1 MMIATITVS
10 GNHKITERPSCV
22 MQFFDKMLKIS
33 TFNFRMFLFSRTTA
47 QRITAKHAV
56 GRFMYCEFLSS
67 DKFAPRHL
75 GPNDVE
81 QQQMLNAIGCKSLDE
96 LTDKAIPESIR
107 LKKNLQL
114 PKELGEEEA
123 LKRIK
128 EIASKNKIWK
138 SYIGMGFND
147 CILPSVIRR
156 NVFENLNWLTPY
168 TPYQPEISQGRL
180 ESLMNYQT
188 MVCQMTSM
196 DVSNASLLDEATA
209 CAEAMQLC
217 YRATGNKIFFVDAY
231 LHPQNI
237 AVCSTRAQTMGIQ
250 LKLVRDWEKENL
262 DGISGA
268 IVQYPN
274 TEGALVDY
282 SALADR
288 VHSHGGL
295 FVMAT
300 DLLACALIRPP
311 GEYKA
316 DVCVGNTQRF
326 GLPLGYGGPHS
337 AFIAVSN
344 RFKNGALTRLIPGR
358 IVGLSKDRN
367 GSPAYRLALQT
378 REQHI
383 RRGKAT
389 SNICTSQALLANL
402 SAMYAIHHGPV
413 GLKRVAKKV
422 HDATLV
428 VAEGLKKCGFQLKHD
443 NFFDTLTIENI
454 DNNQVEKIRRRAE
467 QSHINLRYYTNP
479 NQIGI
484 SLNETVE
491 KEDLVN
497 LLELFDFKYDQHFKL
512 NTIEANSVYRS
523 NFARQSAIL
532 TSDIFNSIHSEQ
544 MFVRYIE
551 QLQSR
556 DVSLVDSAIPL
567 GSCTMKLNSSTQLT
581 PCSWPEFC
589 NIHPF
594 VPAEQAA
601 GYRHL
606 LKNLEDWL
614 CEITGFDKIGAQGEF
629 SGLITIRGYLH
640 SLGQSNRD
648 ICLIPVSAHGT
659 NPASARM
666 AGFTVENVKTD
677 HDGNIDFT
685 DLKDKVE
692 KNKSRLACM
701 MITYPSTFGVFEE
714 RIKDVCQ
721 IVHEYGGQLYF
732 DGANM
737 NAQVGLCRP
746 GDYGFD
752 VCHLNLHK
760 TFCIPHGGGGPGM
773 GPIAVKSHLAPF
785 LPSNETTAIKDAEK
799 SQYFTGPV
807 SSCASSSASILPIPW
822 TYIATMGCSGLRRA
836 SQVAI
841 LNANYMAKQLSSHY
855 KVLYRGASNFVAH
868 EFLIDCREFKKTAN
882 VEVTDIAKRLMD
894 YGFHAPT
901 VSFPIAGCL
910 MIEPTETE
918 DKRELDWLCEALIM
932 IRKEIADIE
941 QGKQDKEN
949 NVLKMAPHNI
959 QSVCS
964 DSWNHPYSR
973 QLASFPTAWSARKV
987 WPFVAR
993 IDEVYGDMHLKLTR

>member
-1 MMIATITVS
+1 
-10 GNHKITERPSCV
+10 
-22 MQFFDKMLKIS
+22 MLKIS
-33 TFNFRMFLFSRTTA
+33 TSSFRISVFLRTTA
-47 QRITAKHAV
+47 QMTTAKQAV
-56 GRFMYCEFLSS
+56 GRSMYCEFLSS

-75 GPNDVE
+75 GPNDAE
-81 QQQMLNAIGCKSLDE
+81 QQQMLNAIGCKS
-96 LTDKAIPESIR
+96 
-107 LKKNLQL
+107 
-114 PKELGEEEA
+114 
-123 LKRIK
+123 
-128 EIASKNKIWK
+128 
-138 SYIGMGFND
+138 YIGMGFND
-147 CILPSVIRR
+147 CIIPSVIRR

-217 YRATGNKIFFVDAY
+217 HSATKNKIFFVDAY

-250 LKLVRDWEKENL
+250 LKLVRNWEKENL

-337 AFIAVSN
+337 AFFAVSN
-344 RFKNGALTRLIPGR
+344 RFKNGALIRLIPGR
-358 IVGLSKDRN
+358 I
-367 GSPAYRLALQT
+367 
-378 REQHI
+378 
-383 RRGKAT
+383 
-389 SNICTSQALLANL
+389 
-402 SAMYAIHHGPV
+402 
-413 GLKRVAKKV
+413 
-422 HDATLV
+422 
-428 VAEGLKKCGFQLKHD
+428 
-443 NFFDTLTIENI
+443 
-454 DNNQVEKIRRRAE
+454 
-467 QSHINLRYYTNP
+467 
-479 NQIGI
+479 
-484 SLNETVE
+484 
-491 KEDLVN
+491 
-497 LLELFDFKYDQHFKL
+497 
-512 NTIEANSVYRS
+512 
-523 NFARQSAIL
+523 
-532 TSDIFNSIHSEQ
+532 
-544 MFVRYIE
+544 
-551 QLQSR
+551 
-556 DVSLVDSAIPL
+556 

-581 PCSWPEFC
+581 VNFSLLCFPCSWPEFC

-614 CEITGFDKIGAQGEF
+614 CEITGFDKMSFQPNSGAQGEF

-666 AGFTVENVKTD
+666 AGFKVENVKTD

-773 GPIAVKSHLAPF
+773 GPIAV
-785 LPSNETTAIKDAEK
+785 
-799 SQYFTGPV
+799 YFSPV

-822 TYIATMGCSGLRRA
+822 TYIATMGSSGLRKA

-855 KVLYRGASNFVAH
+855 KIVYRGANNFVAH

-932 IRKEIADIE
+932 IREEIADIE

-949 NVLKMAPHNI
+949 NVLK
-959 QSVCS
+959 V
-964 DSWNHPYSR
+964 
-973 QLASFPTAWSARKV
+973 
-987 WPFVAR
+987 VA
-993 IDEVYGDMHLKLTR
+993 IVK

>member
-1 MMIATITVS
+1 
-10 GNHKITERPSCV
+10 
-22 MQFFDKMLKIS
+22 MLKIS
-33 TFNFRMFLFSRTTA
+33 TSSFRISVFLRTTA
-47 QRITAKHAV
+47 QMTTAKQAV
-56 GRFMYCEFLSS
+56 GRSMYCEFLSS

-75 GPNDVE
+75 GPNDAE
-81 QQQMLNAIGCKSLDE
+81 QQQMLNAIGC
-96 LTDKAIPESIR
+96 R
-107 LKKNLQL
+107 
-114 PKELGEEEA
+114 
-123 LKRIK
+123 
-128 EIASKNKIWK
+128 

-147 CILPSVIRR
+147 CIIPSVIRR

-217 YRATGNKIFFVDAY
+217 YSATKSKIFFVDAY

-250 LKLVRDWEKENL
+250 LKLVRNWEKENL

-337 AFIAVSN
+337 AFFAVSN
-344 RFKNGALTRLIPGR
+344 RFKNGALIRLIPGR

-389 SNICTSQALLANL
+389 SNICTSQ
-402 SAMYAIHHGPV
+402 
-413 GLKRVAKKV
+413 
-422 HDATLV
+422 
-428 VAEGLKKCGFQLKHD
+428 
-443 NFFDTLTIENI
+443 
-454 DNNQVEKIRRRAE
+454 
-467 QSHINLRYYTNP
+467 
-479 NQIGI
+479 
-484 SLNETVE
+484 
-491 KEDLVN
+491 
-497 LLELFDFKYDQHFKL
+497 
-512 NTIEANSVYRS
+512 
-523 NFARQSAIL
+523 
-532 TSDIFNSIHSEQ
+532 
-544 MFVRYIE
+544 
-551 QLQSR
+551 
-556 DVSLVDSAIPL
+556 

-614 CEITGFDKIGAQGEF
+614 CEITGFDKMSFQPNSGAQGEF

-659 NPASARM
+659 NPASAHM
-666 AGFTVENVKTD
+666 AGFKVENVKTD

-721 IVHEYGGQLYF
+721 IVHEYSGQLYF

-785 LPSNETTAIKDAEK
+785 LPSSETTAINDAETP
-799 SQYFTGPV
+799 QFFTGPV

-822 TYIATMGCSGLRRA
+822 TYIATMGSSGLRKA

-841 LNANYMAKQLSSHY
+841 LNANYMANQLSSHY
-855 KVLYRGASNFVAH
+855 KVVYRGANNFVAH

-932 IRKEIADIE
+932 IREEIADIE

-973 QLASFPTAWSARKV
+973 QLARMVGEES
-987 WPFVAR
+987 VA
-993 IDEVYGDMHLKLTR
+993 ICCSY

>member
-1 MMIATITVS
+1 M
-10 GNHKITERPSCV
+10 
-22 MQFFDKMLKIS
+22 FFGKMLKIS
-33 TFNFRMFLFSRTTA
+33 TSNFRMFLFSRTIA
-47 QRITAKHAV
+47 QTITAKHAV
-56 GRFMYCEFLSS
+56 GRSMYCEFLSS

-75 GPNDVE
+75 GPNDAE
-81 QQQMLNAIGCKSLDE
+81 QQQMLNAVGCKSLDE

-114 PKELGEEEA
+114 PKELGENEA

-128 EIASKNKIWK
+128 EIASKNIIWK

-217 YRATGNKIFFVDAY
+217 YRATENKIFFVDAY

-274 TEGALVDY
+274 TEGALFDY

-337 AFIAVSN
+337 AFFAVSN

-402 SAMYAIHHGPV
+402 SAMYAIHHGPG

-491 KEDLVN
+491 EEDLVN

-512 NTIEANSVYRS
+512 NTIEADSIYHS
-523 NFARQSAIL
+523 NFARQSAFL

-601 GYRHL
+601 GYHHL

-614 CEITGFDKIGAQGEF
+614 CEITGFDKMSFQPNSGAQGEF
-629 SGLITIRGYLH
+629 SGLITIRSYLH
-640 SLGQSNRD
+640 SLGQSSRD
-648 ICLIPVSAHGT
+648 MCLIPVSAHGT
-659 NPASARM
+659 NPASAHM

-721 IVHEYGGQLYF
+721 IVHEHGGQLYF

-785 LPSNETTAIKDAEK
+785 LPSNETTAINDAEK
-799 SQYFTGPV
+799 SQFFTGPV

-822 TYIATMGCSGLRRA
+822 TYIATMGSSGLRRA

-855 KVLYRGASNFVAH
+855 KVLYRGTSDFVAH

-918 DKRELDWLCEALIM
+918 DKRELDWFCEALIM

-993 IDEVYGDMHLKLTR
+993 VDEVYGDMHLKLTR

>member
-1 MMIATITVS
+1 M
-10 GNHKITERPSCV
+10 
-22 MQFFDKMLKIS
+22 FFDKMLKIS
-33 TFNFRMFLFSRTTA
+33 TSSFRMFLFLRTTA
-47 QRITAKHAV
+47 QMTTAKQAV
-56 GRFMYCEFLSS
+56 GRSMYCEFLSS

-75 GPNDVE
+75 GPNDAE

-147 CILPSVIRR
+147 CIIPSVIRR

-217 YRATGNKIFFVDAY
+217 YSATKNKIFFVDAY

-250 LKLVRDWEKENL
+250 LKLVRNWEKENL

-337 AFIAVSN
+337 AFFAVSN
-344 RFKNGALTRLIPGR
+344 RFKNGALIRLIPGR

-454 DNNQVEKIRRRAE
+454 DSNQVEKIRRRAE

-491 KEDLVN
+491 KEDLAN
-497 LLELFDFKYDQHFKL
+497 LLEIFDFKYDQHFKL
-512 NTIEANSVYRS
+512 NTIEANSVYHS
-523 NFARQSAIL
+523 NFARQSAFL
-532 TSDIFNSIHSEQ
+532 TSDIFNTIHSEQ

-606 LKNLEDWL
+606 LENLEDWL
-614 CEITGFDKIGAQGEF
+614 CEITGFDKMSFQPNSGAQGEF

-666 AGFTVENVKTD
+666 AGFKVENVKTD

-692 KNKSRLACM
+692 KNKK
-701 MITYPSTFGVFEE
+701 

-721 IVHEYGGQLYF
+721 LVHEYGGQLYF

-785 LPSNETTAIKDAEK
+785 LPSNETTAINDAETP
-799 SQYFTGPV
+799 QFFTG
-807 SSCASSSASILPIPW
+807 
-822 TYIATMGCSGLRRA
+822 LRKA

-855 KVLYRGASNFVAH
+855 KIVYRGANNFVAH

-932 IRKEIADIE
+932 IREEIADIE

-973 QLASFPTAWSARKV
+973 QLASFPTEWSARKV

-993 IDEVYGDMHLKLTR
+993 IDEVRAVLVYFGVIKVCGGIE